1 LTAFKKFLKQ
11 LIHKLQKCCW
21 PVAVKSRFLTR
32 AYYCFFDRGFA
43 YEQQALLKAKQTYY
57 AKEGIQNGT
66 SSLLRRNIHRLEKG
80 LIMEPRRDV
89 FALEYIQETVEVYAA
104 ASKVKDFSSSELSW
118 AFSVLTA
125 YFEAIKLPD
134 STVKKARETFLS
146 VESLE
151 HDNFKPYCSESRVN
165 HDVSFDS
172 FFALS
177 QARRS
182 TRWFLDEPVESEKL
196 TKIVSVA
203 SQAPS
208 ACNRQPFEFIVVEGD
223 SFRKK
228 VAKLPGGTVGF
239 SDNIPC
245 LIAVVGDQSYYPMD
259 RDRHVIYIDSGLASM
274 QLMLA
279 AETLG
284 LSTCAINWPELE
296 KLDEKVSKLLKL
308 PQYKRVVMF
317 IAVGYAKP
325 SGGIP
330 FSEKKSA
337 EHLIKYIKE

>member
-1 LTAFKKFLKQ
+1 MIAFKKLIKQ

-32 AYYCFFDRGFA
+32 VYYCFFDRAFA
-43 YEQQALLKAKQTYY
+43 YEQQALLKAKLSYF
-57 AKEGIQNGT
+57 AKKGIQNGS

-89 FALEYIQETVEVYAA
+89 FALDYIQETVDVYAK
-104 ASKVKDFSSSELSW
+104 ASKVKDFSINELTW
-118 AFSVLTA
+118 AFSVLKA
-125 YFEAIKLPD
+125 YFDSINLPND
-134 STVKKARETFLS
+134 TVKKAQQTFLS
-146 VESLE
+146 VEPLGKDSS
-151 HDNFKPYCSESRVN
+151 KPYISDSRES

-172 FFALS
+172 LFALS

-182 TRWFLDEPVESEKL
+182 TRWFLDKPVELEKL
-196 TKIVSVA
+196 EKIVSVA

-208 ACNRQPFEFIVVEGD
+208 ACNRQPFEFMVVEGD

-228 VAKLPGGTVGF
+228 IAKLPGGTVGF

-284 LSTCAINWPELE
+284 LSTCAINWPELA
-296 KLDEKVSKLLKL
+296 KLDEKVSRLFKL

-317 IAVGYAKP
+317 IAIGYAKP
-325 SGGIP
+325 LGGIP
-330 FSEKKSA
+330 YSEKKSA
-337 EHLIKYIKE
+337 DQLIRIIKE